1 MLIIIIFFF
10 RGVFIIVFSRAP
22 ARRLSLLLAILFL
35 HYSNTL
41 TFCVYVC
48 LSALNYHDEASVCTL
63 LCVRRSSFVFCFFF
77 FLSGDKKKKKNPRA
91 FCFETDAEIP
101 VGVFFFF

>member
-10 RGVFIIVFSRAP
+10 GGVFIIVFSRAP

-63 LCVRRSSFVFCFFF
+63 YTFVCATLFFCFLFFF
-77 FLSGDKKKKKNPRA
+77 FFFVRRQKKKKKP
-91 FCFETDAEIP
+91 TGILI
-101 VGVFFFF
+101 